1 MVVHWRRV
9 KGPGA
14 RHSMFINGLGAMA
27 TAVTVAVVL
36 TAKFAE
42 GAWITMLL
50 IPAIMVLM
58 LAVKR
63 HYDRVAQAVAC
74 DTPLKLTAF
83 SPPLVVVPID
93 HWSMISQKAMK
104 FALNISPEVTAV
116 HVDCGEGPDELCAVW
131 DKYVGEP
138 AREVGLPEPK
148 LVTVPSPYRQIVGP
162 ILDYVLDL
170 QNKNPDRQIA
180 VLLPELVERR
190 WYQYFLHNQRPA
202 MFKAWL
208 YLRGNQNTVV
218 INVPWYF
225 NPRRTP

>member
-1 MVVHWRRV
+1 MVAHWMRV
-9 KGPGA
+9 KGPGSS
-14 RHSMFINGLGAMA
+14 RSMLVNGLGAVV

-36 TAKFAE
+36 TAKFVE
-42 GAWITMLL
+42 GAWVTMLL

-63 HYDRVAQAVAC
+63 HYDHVAEALAC
-74 DTPLKLTAF
+74 PSPLKLTAF

-93 HWSMISQKAMK
+93 HWSMISQKAMH
-104 FALNISPEVTAV
+104 FALNISPEVIAV
-116 HVDCGEGPDELCAVW
+116 HVDCGEGPDDLCGLW

-148 LVTVPSPYRQIVGP
+148 LVTLKSQYRQIVGP

-170 QNKNPDRQIA
+170 EKKYPDRQIA

-218 INVPWYF
+218 INVPWYLDK
-225 NPRRTP
+225 